1 MTEARATQVVVEV
14 LRSSDA
20 GQAAVEVVAE
30 VLYVPKQPAL
40 VGWPLTGGPSTA
52 GPDPTDCPLTGLDV
66 AGHFRVTYATV
77 SLMTCETVETW
88 TEDVYCS
95 LSQLQRH
102 TVSKNTCV
110 MTAVPSG
117 VGAAECCCDGDTADL
132 AGTGSPPFTHT
143 VESSTFN
150 MQHCTLVGKTCEPLE
165 VCDEP
170 VYTVYGGGCWF
181 DATNNAYA
189 SPAPL
194 FPDDKLYMYV
204 GTPGM
209 GIHNGKYAMENVLSG
224 FGVPLPLQLD
234 YVAENAIDFGFF
246 GLSNIQTGPNSR
258 AYQYVFSSNL
268 NYLTDTPPDTSSN
281 GLYVVALFY
290 ANDIYSVT
298 GTGTGTGDYVG
309 CFAMC
314 KIGYYRSGGVG
325 FQART
330 FGGFVRGSSPS
341 YSVFQFYPEPIRIE
355 FEPLA
360 FETEPPYNDAPLS
373 VGYSGVVVF
382 DLDVPPI
389 RTYWCATPPPDTLT
403 ADITGLVGLHSLVNG
418 TYTLTYQYGLWVGTA
433 TIPWA
438 VGTAKCMV
446 AFYPGQLNDAA
457 GPFDFY
463 VGVWVY
469 NFTVFAPDDVV
480 ALSFN
485 SSGSINSSSS
495 PTVTCSPFD
504 WTGKYTSDVSGEV
517 HVYE

>member
-52 GPDPTDCPLTGLDV
+52 GPGPTDCPLTGLDV
-66 AGHFRVTYATV
+66 TGHFRVTYATV

-170 VYTVYGGGCWF
+170 VYTVYGGGCWY
-181 DATNNAYA
+181 AASNNSYA

-204 GTPGM
+204 GTLGM
-209 GIHNGKYAMENVLSG
+209 AIHSGKYAMENVFAE
-224 FGVPLPLQLD
+224 FGVAVPLQLD

-246 GLSNIQTGPNSR
+246 GLYNVQTGPNSKV
-258 AYQYVFSSNL
+258 YEYVFESNL
-268 NYLTDTPPDTSSN
+268 DHATNTPVSVESN
-281 GLYVVALFY
+281 GLYIIAQLFV
-290 ANDIYSVT
+290 NDLYGVT
-298 GTGTGTGDYVG
+298 GTGTSTGDYAG
-309 CFAMC
+309 CFAFC
-314 KIGYYRSGGVG
+314 KIGYYRAGGVG
-325 FQART
+325 FQSRL
-330 FGGFVRGSSPS
+330 FGGFVRGQSPQ
-341 YSVFQFYPEPIRIE
+341 YSAYQFYPEPIRIE

-360 FETEPPYNDAPLS
+360 YKEEPPANTAPLN
-373 VGYSGVVVF
+373 VATSGVVVF
-382 DLDVPPI
+382 DLDVPPL
-389 RTYWCATPPPDTLT
+389 RTILCPGGLPASLT
-403 ADITGLVGLHSLVNG
+403 AAIANLVGLGSFING
-418 TYTLTYQYGLWVGTA
+418 TYTLTYQYGLWVGTT
-433 TIPWA
+433 TIPWFI
-438 VGTAKCMV
+438 GTAKCMI
-446 AFYPGQLNDAA
+446 AFYPTQMADPSGA
-457 GPFDFY
+457 FDFY
-463 VGVWVY
+463 VVVWVY
-469 NFTVFAPDDVV
+469 SFSVLAPDDVV
-480 ALSFN
+480 AYTFDSVGGGG
-485 SSGSINSSSS
+485 SSAGTAMS
-495 PTVTCSPFD
+495 CSPFD
-504 WTGKYTSDVSGEV
+504 WYGYYTGDVVGDV